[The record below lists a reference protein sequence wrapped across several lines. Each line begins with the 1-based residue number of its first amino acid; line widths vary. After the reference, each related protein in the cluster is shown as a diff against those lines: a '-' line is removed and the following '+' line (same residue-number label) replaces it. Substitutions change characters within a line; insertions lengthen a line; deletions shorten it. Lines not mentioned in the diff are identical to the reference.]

1 MTPVARV
8 AYHNGLTVP
17 VTVQEPPEDV
27 TGAAGELDGG
37 CDGGVN
43 VGAGCEL
50 APLGWLDAGVLAGL
64 VAGALAGVVGAVV
77 EVVVLAWPGTA
88 CAKAAASP
96 AVAAAAVAVI
106 ASERDLMRL
115 NTRRRWITA
124 RYGAEVPGRAGF
136 SCSAM

>member
-8 AYHNGLTVP
+8 AYQSGLTVL
-17 VTVQEPPEDV
+17 VTVQEPPDDV

-37 CDGGVN
+37 CDGGAN

-64 VAGALAGVVGAVV
+64 VAGALAGVVG
-77 EVVVLAWPGTA
+77 EVGAAVVLAWPGVA

-96 AVAAAAVAVI
+96 AVAAVAAAVI
-106 ASERDLMRL
+106 ARERDLMRL
-115 NTRRRWITA
+115 NTRRRRTTA
-124 RYGAEVPGRAGF
+124 RYGAEVPERARL
-136 SCSAM
+136 S